1 MEKRYTQRLK
11 APTTWFLCAAT
22 MYLWVGFWLLAMAGA
37 IIQADLKMLTVTLMV
52 LTSSITFLWNH
63 ESFWNK
69 DIDYTPNRGAFSWF
83 TMGILL
89 VIPTRFLLPFW
100 AGSVAMHGHGA
111 QWLVLMSLVVLGEF
125 VIRTLDARHE
135 RKLARA

>member
-1 MEKRYTQRLK
+1 MEKRYTLRLK
-11 APTTWFLCAAT
+11 GPTTWFLCAAT
-22 MYLWVGFWLLAMAGA
+22 LYLWVGFWMLAMVGA
-37 IIQADLKMLTVTLMV
+37 IIQGDMTTLAKILMV
-52 LTSSITFLWNH
+52 LASSITFLWNH

-69 DIDYTPNRGAFSWF
+69 DIDYTPTRGAFSGI

-100 AGSVAMHGHGA
+100 AGSAAMHGHGA

-125 VIRTLDARHE
+125 VIRTLDARHA
-135 RKLARA
+135 RKLAEA